1 MSEQELYRAR
11 ASLQATFGRKS
22 VMDDGT
28 RVAPCTISCRFV
40 AVIGGYMAE
49 AFSSDVRRVTG
60 WSIAL
65 SVLMIIAGLLAIA
78 SPLLAGVTV
87 TRLVGWLLLFSGV
100 LHFVYAF
107 RGGGVTAVLWE
118 ILLAVVYALAGVYI
132 LANTAI
138 GLVSL
143 AFVIAFYL
151 FAESILELAAS
162 YMTRHE
168 KGSGWLL
175 FDGILTLLLAIMIWG
190 TWPSSAAWVIGTL
203 VGVSMLFS
211 GISRL
216 MMASAVRRIT
226 A

>member
-1 MSEQELYRAR
+1 
-11 ASLQATFGRKS
+11 
-22 VMDDGT
+22 
-28 RVAPCTISCRFV
+28 
-40 AVIGGYMAE
+40 MAQS
-49 AFSSDVRRVTG
+49 FSSDVRRVTG

-78 SPLLAGVTV
+78 SPLLAGMAV
-87 TRLVGWLLLFSGV
+87 TRIVGWLLLFSGV

-118 ILLAVVYALAGVYI
+118 ILLAVVYALVGIYI
-132 LANTAI
+132 LANPAV
-138 GLVSL
+138 GLASL
-143 AFVIAFYL
+143 TFAIAFYL
-151 FAESILELAAS
+151 FVEAMVEFAAS
-162 YMTRHE
+162 YQMRHVT
-168 KGSGWLL
+168 GAGWLL
-175 FDGILTLLLAIMIWG
+175 FDAIVTLLLAFMIG
-190 TWPSSAAWVIGTL
+190 STWPASKVWAVGTL

>member
-1 MSEQELYRAR
+1 MVEPELLHHV
-11 ASLQATFGRKS
+11 SG
-22 VMDDGT
+22 
-28 RVAPCTISCRFV
+28 RFV
-40 AVIGGYMAE
+40 AATGGYME
-49 AFSSDVRRVTG
+49 QSFSSDVRRVTG
-60 WSIAL
+60 WSIGL

-78 SPLLAGVTV
+78 SPLLAGIAV
-87 TRLVGWLLLFSGV
+87 TRLVGWLLLFSGA

-118 ILLAVVYALAGVYI
+118 ILLAVVYVLAGIYI
-132 LANTAI
+132 LANTAL
-138 GLVSL
+138 GLASL
-143 AFVIAFYL
+143 TFVIAFYL
-151 FAESILELAAS
+151 FVEAIVEFSAS

-175 FDGILTLLLAIMIWG
+175 FDGIVTLLLALMIWS
-190 TWPSSAAWVIGTL
+190 TWPTSEVWAIGTL

-216 MMASAVRRIT
+216 MMTSAVRRIT

>member
-1 MSEQELYRAR
+1 MVSGPFA
-11 ASLQATFGRKS
+11 
-22 VMDDGT
+22 
-28 RVAPCTISCRFV
+28 
-40 AVIGGYMAE
+40 AVIGGNMAE
-49 AFSSDVRRVTG
+49 SFMSDVRRVTG

-78 SPLLAGVTV
+78 SPFLAGIVV

-118 ILLAVVYALAGVYI
+118 ILLGVLYVIVGFYI
-132 LANTAI
+132 LANTAL
-138 GLVSL
+138 GLAGL
-143 AFVIAFYL
+143 TFAIAFYL
-151 FAESILELAAS
+151 FIEAILEFTAS
-162 YMTRHE
+162 YMTRSE
-168 KGSGWLL
+168 RGSGWLL
-175 FDGILTLLLAIMIWG
+175 FDGIVTLFLAFLIMS
-190 TWPSSAAWVIGTL
+190 TWPASKVWAIGTL

-216 MMASAVRRIT
+216 MMSSAVRRIT

>member
-1 MSEQELYRAR
+1 MEQSFL
-11 ASLQATFGRKS
+11 
-22 VMDDGT
+22 
-28 RVAPCTISCRFV
+28 
-40 AVIGGYMAE
+40 
-49 AFSSDVRRVTG
+49 SDVRRVTG

-78 SPLLAGVTV
+78 SPLLAGIAV
-87 TRLVGWLLLFSGV
+87 TRIVGWLLLFSGV

-118 ILLAVVYALAGVYI
+118 ILLAVVYALVGIYI
-132 LANTAI
+132 LANPAV
-138 GLVSL
+138 GLASL
-143 AFVIAFYL
+143 TFVIAFYL
-151 FAESILELAAS
+151 FVEAMVEFAAS
-162 YMTRHE
+162 YQMRHE
-168 KGSGWLL
+168 RGAGWLL
-175 FDGILTLLLAIMIWG
+175 FDAIVTLLLAFMIG
-190 TWPSSAAWVIGTL
+190 STWPASKVWAVGTL